1 LERWERQN
9 LKGVEDL
16 NLPQVFYDRAE
27 KVAKPWEKYDL
38 MLQYRQ
44 FIFSFFDIPFLEC
57 FAN

>member
-16 NLPQVFYDRAE
+16 NLPQAFYDRAE

-44 FIFSFFDIPFLEC
+44 VTLQFYLVYLSL
-57 FAN
+57 NT